1 MCFFKYLCGCFID
14 RAVSL
19 VKSNAEIME
28 IGNYN
33 DLKVSRATAFG
44 VYLVDDQGS
53 EVLLPK
59 RYVTGAMPA
68 GMKVRV
74 FVYND
79 SENRPVATTETPT
92 AVVGQTALLR
102 VKAVNAV
109 GAFMDWGLVAKDLL
123 VPFGEQRVDMKAGR
137 SYVVHVYL
145 DRESGRIVAS
155 AKLDKFLSHDR
166 PGYYHRQ
173 RVQLLVVQRNELG
186 FKVIVND
193 SHWGMIYHN
202 EIMCDVNIGDRLTGY
217 VKQVRDDDK
226 VDVTLAKIEKARVD
240 DLSALILGHLKGHG
254 GTMSLTDK
262 SSPEEIFKAFGCS
275 KKDFKKALGLLY
287 KQQRVE
293 LLPDCTRLKH

>member
-1 MCFFKYLCGCFID
+1 MDIGKYNELRVNREVD
-14 RAVSL
+14 
-19 VKSNAEIME
+19 
-28 IGNYN
+28 
-33 DLKVSRATAFG
+33 FG
-44 VYLVDDQGS
+44 VYLIDDEGN

-59 RYVTGAMPA
+59 RYVTDCMPVGARL
-68 GMKVRV
+68 RV

-92 AVVGQTALLR
+92 AIVGETALLR

-123 VPFGEQRVDMKAGR
+123 VPFREQRVDMKAGR

-145 DRESGRIVAS
+145 DETSERIVAS

-166 PGYYHRQ
+166 PTYYHRQ
-173 RVQLLVVQRNELG
+173 RVEVLVVQRTELG

-202 EIMCDVNIGDRLTGY
+202 EIMGDVNIGDRLTGY

-240 DLSALILGHLKGHG
+240 DLTTVIVDYLSSHG
-254 GTMSLTDK
+254 GMMSLTDK
-262 SSPEEIFKAFGCS
+262 SSPEEIFKAFSCS
-275 KKDFKKALGLLY
+275 KKDFKKALGQLY
-287 KQQRVE
+287 KQHLVV
-293 LLPDCTRLKH
+293 LADDATRLSNNKNR